1 MPIQDP
7 LYFHRTELAET
18 LLANFKAGIS
28 HAFTLFAPR
37 RMGKTQF
44 LLNDVAQLADKQG
57 FRVFYFSFM
66 DSDND
71 FRGALQAFADNKNS
85 AVKNWLSSVK
95 GISIAG
101 SGVELESDKPTEA
114 ISRIIARLAEGK
126 KPILLLLDEIQE
138 LARGTKNQEV
148 IGSLRTGLD
157 LYRNKIKVIFTGS
170 STNGLRAMFNDG
182 KAPFFHF
189 SHQIDFPPLGRDFT
203 DFLADIYRQRTQKTI
218 DKTALYRIFERLNHT
233 PMYLRLIIEDMI
245 INPALSL
252 AQAAEMRI
260 AQSGTGADYHKW
272 WQDLTALDQ
281 QLLLVVAQGETA
293 LYSERNRR
301 ELATKLGVAEV
312 KTSSIQGSLRKLEN
326 RELLT
331 KDTKNKQAINESA
344 FKTWL
349 LDQALSQN

>member
-1 MPIQDP
+1 MSIQDP
-7 LYFHRTELAET
+7 LYFQRTELAET
-18 LLANFKAGIS
+18 LLAAFNAGIS

-71 FRGALQAFADNKNS
+71 FRSALQAFADNKHRT
-85 AVKNWLSSVK
+85 VKNWLSSIK

-101 SGVELESDKPTEA
+101 SGVELEPDKPLEA
-114 ISRIIARLAEGK
+114 ISRIIARLAEEK

-138 LARGTKNQEV
+138 LARSTKNQEV

-203 DFLADIYRQRTQKTI
+203 DFLADIYQKRTQKNI
-218 DKTALYRIFERLNHT
+218 DKTALYRIFERLNYT

-252 AQAAEMRI
+252 EQAAEMRI
-260 AQSGTGADYHKW
+260 VQSGMGADYHKV
-272 WQDLTALDQ
+272 WQELTALDQ
-281 QLLLVVAQGETA
+281 QLLLAVAQGETA
-293 LYSERNRR
+293 LYSERNRH
-301 ELATKLGVAEV
+301 ELASRLGVAEV
-312 KTSSIQGSLRKLEN
+312 KTSSIQGSVRKLEN

-331 KDTKNKQAINESA
+331 RDTKNKQSINESA
-344 FKTWL
+344 FKTWI
-349 LDQALSQN
+349 LDQSVSQN